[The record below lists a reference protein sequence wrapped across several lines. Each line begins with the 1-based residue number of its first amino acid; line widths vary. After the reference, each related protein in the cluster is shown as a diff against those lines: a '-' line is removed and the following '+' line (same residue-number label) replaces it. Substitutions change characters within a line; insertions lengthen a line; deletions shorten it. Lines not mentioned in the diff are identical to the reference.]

1 MIFHIEPGFRDFLEA
16 LYWATVSLTTTGCG
30 DIVPATVLGRI
41 TMISSIM
48 GVAVI
53 ALPSGIVTAGY
64 MQALE
69 EEKKQK
75 GGPT

>member
-1 MIFHIEPGFRDFLEA
+1 M
-16 LYWATVSLTTTGCG
+16 
-30 DIVPATVLGRI
+30 LGRVV

-53 ALPSGIVTAGY
+53 ALPSGIVTARY

-69 EEKKQK
+69 EEKKEK
-75 GGPT
+75 G